1 MIRSGIRIRED
12 INFQAVVQSTKVN
25 LIKSLLVVF
34 AVFFLLSGCSEF
46 SAFATRAGSS
56 SAASVAPLPEE
67 GVVDP
72 QGAGGGAAVPG
83 QGSFSVPTSEA
94 VVIRIQNGL
103 QKNVSPSAGNF
114 AKALLQTKAN
124 LPITT
129 DPTKAT
135 GYDQVQLLV
144 YGACSDL
151 AAGGGALMLSKY
163 SVNAATSIAANQ
175 AALVA
180 AGVKMLDQHV
190 AGLASQG
197 PTSAQVTSALT
208 TLVAQVAAVGG
219 NTSTIAFMS
228 VCIAANT
235 AGSSMMG
242 F

>member
-1 MIRSGIRIRED
+1 MIRSGIRISKEVD
-12 INFQAVVQSTKVN
+12 FQNTDKSVKVN
-25 LIKSLLVVF
+25 FVKSILVIF
-34 AVFFLLSGCSEF
+34 SMFFLLSGCSDFVAF
-46 SAFATRAGSS
+46 SPSNTSS
-56 SAASVAPLPEE
+56 SSTAPL
-67 GVVDP
+67 GYVDP
-72 QGAGGGAAVPG
+72 LGAGGGAAVPG

-94 VVIRIQNGL
+94 VIARIQNGM
-103 QKNVSPSAGNF
+103 QNNVTSTTGNF
-114 AKALLQTKAN
+114 AKALAQIKSN

-135 GYDQVQLLV
+135 GFDQVQLLV

-151 AAGGGALMLSKY
+151 AANQGALMLSKY
-163 SVNAATSIAANQ
+163 NVKATGTIASNQ

-190 AGLASQG
+190 AGLAAQG
-197 PTSAQVTSALT
+197 PASAQVTTALT
-208 TLVAQVAAVGG
+208 TLVSQISAVTA
-219 NTSTIAFMS
+219 NTSTIAFMA

>member
-12 INFQAVVQSTKVN
+12 INFELVAERAKLNMV
-25 LIKSLLVVF
+25 KSLLVIF
-34 AVFFLLSGCSEF
+34 AMFFLLSGCGD
-46 SAFATRAGSS
+46 FAVFKAKS
-56 SAASVAPLPEE
+56 SATSASTGTGAVNPL
-67 GVVDP
+67 
-72 QGAGGGAAVPG
+72 GAGGGSAVAG
-83 QGSFSVPTSEA
+83 QGSFSVPTAEA
-94 VVIRIQNGL
+94 IVARIQNGL
-103 QKNVSPSAGNF
+103 QNNVLSTSGNF
-114 AKALLQTKAN
+114 AKALSQIKTN
-124 LPITT
+124 LPKTT

-151 AAGGGALMLSKY
+151 AANGGVLMQSKY
-163 SVNAATSIAANQ
+163 NVIAANSIVSNQ

-197 PTSAQVTSALT
+197 PTSAKVNSAFM
-208 TLVAQVAAVGG
+208 TLVSQIAGVAG

>member
-1 MIRSGIRIRED
+1 MIRSGIRISKEVD
-12 INFQAVVQSTKVN
+12 FQNTDRSVKVN
-25 LIKSLLVVF
+25 FVKSILVIF
-34 AVFFLLSGCSEF
+34 SMFFLLSGCSDFVAF
-46 SAFATRAGSS
+46 SPKGAATSS
-56 SAASVAPLPEE
+56 STAPL
-67 GVVDP
+67 GYVDP
-72 QGAGGGAAVPG
+72 LGAGGGAAVPG

-94 VVIRIQNGL
+94 VIARIQNGM
-103 QKNVSPSAGNF
+103 QNNVTSTTGNF
-114 AKALLQTKAN
+114 AKALAQIKSN

-135 GYDQVQLLV
+135 GFDQVQLLV
-144 YGACSDL
+144 YSACSDL
-151 AAGGGALMLSKY
+151 AANQGALMLSKY
-163 SVNAATSIAANQ
+163 NVKATGTIASNQ

-197 PTSAQVTSALT
+197 PASAQVTTALT
-208 TLVAQVAAVGG
+208 TLVSQISAVTA
-219 NTSTIAFMS
+219 NTSTIAFMA